1 MRIRKVPH
9 TLYYVIELIVLLSGF
24 FSVYM
29 LSFNFRLQEIT
40 LAIVLLFYALIG
52 IFHHKLHHDLRRK
65 IVIEYV
71 LVSILIFAC
80 FLFLST
86 GTLLH

>member
-9 TLYYVIELIVLLSGF
+9 SLYYVIELIVLLSGF

-29 LSFNFRLQEIT
+29 LSFNFQLQEIT
-40 LAIVLLFYALIG
+40 LAIVLVFYALIG

-65 IVIEYV
+65 IVIEY
-71 LVSILIFAC
+71 ILISVLIFVC
-80 FLFLST
+80 FLFIST
-86 GTLLH
+86 GKI